1 MTIEQWLIQHG
12 ITRKEYLRQVVNRKV
27 LADGLFMWL
36 SVHAQAQHI
45 NIIHPGGIWS
55 SRLSEVP
62 VLTDAAIV
70 LVLCCFL
77 TSPKMTLS
85 DKKEDSFYIMPLSDL
100 REVAD

>member
-1 MTIEQWLIQHG
+1 MIQHG